1 MSSPPLSI
9 LAKIAHYIPITRSS
23 YAVLSL
29 ILGWYFCSI
38 SLSLYNKWMLD
49 PKYGL
54 KLPYPLFI
62 TSVHQFFLWIISFI
76 YVRVSKA
83 KKLKK
88 QRRLSQR
95 LAASSAMGESLS
107 DMHLQSTPQVIT
119 TDKRQKLVYYIKFIV
134 PTAVAS
140 AGDIGFGNLS
150 FKYVPLTIYTVI
162 KSSSI
167 AFVLLFGCMFRL
179 EKYHWKLGI
188 VVGVMFVGVV
198 CMAFKPSS
206 ASDSGDD
213 DESAWTF
220 IFGVICVVLSACLS
234 GLRWV
239 YTQMVLKKKD
249 AAAQAAVE
257 GAEEGIPGSIKSRN
271 TEDFPLSDVLSSPVQ
286 GNGLRT
292 QFSGASRE
300 TGITQKSQLKKKKKK
315 KKKNPIHTINQL
327 APIMG
332 ITLLLASFIFERPSF
347 EIIFYKLFTFNTGDF
362 NVKHFFMGISFI
374 LFPGIQVFFMTICEF
389 GILQRSKVL
398 TLSIAGIFKEL
409 ITIWV
414 SMLILH
420 ERIKSFINWLG
431 MVIIMLDVCYYNWY
445 RYMEKQR
452 IEREEKEEE
461 EQKRTNDLT
470 TMAVNSATGST
481 YASHPPD
488 YQTLF
493 DLDQEEDEEDEDDEE
508 EDDEL
513 DDSHQDILNRGNTK
527 N

>member
-1 MSSPPLSI
+1 M
-9 LAKIAHYIPITRSS
+9 
-23 YAVLSL
+23 
-29 ILGWYFCSI
+29 
-38 SLSLYNKWMLD
+38 
-49 PKYGL
+49 
-54 KLPYPLFI
+54 
-62 TSVHQFFLWIISFI
+62 
-76 YVRVSKA
+76 SKA
-83 KKLKK
+83 RKLKK
-88 QRRLSQR
+88 QGRLSQR
-95 LAASSAMGESLS
+95 LAASRGMGSTNGDE
-107 DMHLQSTPQVIT
+107 LQITPQVIT
-119 TDKRQKLVYYIKFIV
+119 PDRKQKLVYYMKFIV

-179 EKYHWKLGI
+179 EKYHWKLGV

-206 ASDSGDD
+206 DSDSGD

-220 IFGVICVVLSACLS
+220 FFGVVCVVLSACLS

-239 YTQMVLKKKD
+239 YTQIVLKKKD
-249 AAAQAAVE
+249 AAAAAIAE
-257 GAEEGIPGSIKSRN
+257 GAEEPVSGSITSRN
-271 TEDFPLSDVLSSPVQ
+271 TEDFPLNDVLSTQ
-286 GNGLRT
+286 THGNDLQT
-292 QFSGASRE
+292 QFSGASRM
-300 TGITQKSQLKKKKKK
+300 TRINQKNNNILENKKKKKK

-332 ITLLLASFIFERPSF
+332 FTLLLASFIFERPSF

-362 NVKHFFMGISFI
+362 NVNHFFMGISFI

-420 ERIKSFINWLG
+420 ERIKSFINWVG
-431 MVIIMLDVCYYNWY
+431 MIIIMLDVCYYNWY
-445 RYMEKQR
+445 RYMEKKR
-452 IEREEKEEE
+452 IEREEEE
-461 EQKRTNDLT
+461 EQNRENDFSAI
-470 TMAVNSATGST
+470 AVKSASGST

-488 YQTLF
+488 YQTIF
-493 DLDQEEDEEDEDDEE
+493 DLDQDDEDEDNEE
-508 EDDEL
+508 EEDEL
-513 DDSHQDILNRGNTK
+513 DDFHYSNLTGDGVGAK
-527 N
+527 K